1 MKDDIKKGEFI
12 PSRWHD
18 IGETW
23 GWMIMAMLESV
34 GTSQVGIKGGKM
46 NGRVHYLNDQLYADM

>member
-1 MKDDIKKGEFI
+1 MKDDIEKREFI

-23 GWMIMAMLESV
+23 GGMIMAMLEYV
-34 GTSQVGIKGGKM
+34 GTNQVGIKGGKM
-46 NGRVHYLNDQLYADM
+46 NGRVHYRF